1 MVEMYSVDYMAGG
14 ATQNSIR
21 VAQWLMQQPKAA
33 SYIGCIGNTTSLTY
47 YPMKTLCSKPL
58 PWQIRQIGIT
68 WEYKYHNQML
78 VIIFYF
84 P

>member
-33 SYIGCIGNTTSLTY
+33 SYIGCIGNTTSLNLLSNED
-47 YPMKTLCSKPL
+47 PLLKTFALA
-58 PWQIRQIGIT
+58 
-68 WEYKYHNQML
+68 N
-78 VIIFYF
+78 
-84 P
+84 